1 MSTFPSRGQ
10 YQAAVQN
17 PAIAFRDAALRDC
30 AAECDAQGM
39 PRTYSG
45 GFATTFRMSGNG
57 AAWAVRC
64 FTSPVAQLATRYGI
78 ISSYLANVRPDFLV
92 SAALLTDGIRVGAVW
107 HPVITMQWLSGHTL
121 NSYIEGQLQA
131 TSQLIRLRDNLVAL
145 AHEMQQRDMAHGD
158 LQHGNVIVSLGR
170 LRLVDYD
177 GIYVPKLRGMPP
189 AEIGH
194 KNFQHPQRSQAHWGP
209 TMDRFSLILLYIGL
223 SALALQPTLWNDFN
237 NGENVLFTR
246 RDFAEPN
253 ISDLFQQL
261 RSMAQIANMAERF
274 QKVCAEPLE
283 AVPNLQDFI
292 SGQGTYTLANG
303 DTYTGAWQG
312 GGRNGQGTT
321 TYPNGD
327 TYTGNW
333 RDDKRNGQGTY
344 TFANGDTYTG
354 AWQGGGRNGQGTQTF
369 ASGARYTG
377 NWKDDKRNG
386 QGTYTFAKGYTY
398 TGNWKDNKRNGQGT
412 YTLANG
418 DTYTG
423 EWQGGGRNGQG
434 THTFANGEKY
444 SGRWKDGERNGQG
457 TYTFANGDT
466 YTGAWQGGG
475 RNGLG
480 AMTFANGDAYAGQFK
495 DGRFKGQG
503 TWTSANG
510 NKYTG
515 QFKDDEFNGQGNLAF
530 ADGDAYTGQFKD
542 DKFNGQGTWTFAD
555 GREYSGGWKDGYLER
570 YS

>member
-261 RSMAQIANMAERF
+261 RSMAQIVNMAERF

-292 SGQGTYTLANG
+292 NGQGTYTLANG
-303 DTYTGAWQG
+303 DTYTGA
-312 GGRNGQGTT
+312 
-321 TYPNGD
+321 
-327 TYTGNW
+327 
-333 RDDKRNGQGTY
+333 
-344 TFANGDTYTG
+344 
-354 AWQGGGRNGQGTQTF
+354 
-369 ASGARYTG
+369 
-377 NWKDDKRNG
+377 
-386 QGTYTFAKGYTY
+386 
-398 TGNWKDNKRNGQGT
+398 
-412 YTLANG
+412 
-418 DTYTG
+418 
-423 EWQGGGRNGQG
+423 WQGGGRNGQG

>member
-107 HPVITMQWLSGHTL
+107 HPVIAMQWLSGYTL

-145 AHEMQQRDMAHGD
+145 AHEMQQGDMAHGD
-158 LQHGNVIVSLGR
+158 LQHGNVIVSMGR

-292 SGQGTYTLANG
+292 
-303 DTYTGAWQG
+303 
-312 GGRNGQGTT
+312 NGQGTT
-321 TYPNGD
+321 TY
-327 TYTGNW
+327 
-333 RDDKRNGQGTY
+333 
-344 TFANGDTYTG
+344 ANGDTYTG

-386 QGTYTFAKGYTY
+386 QGTYTFANGYTY
-398 TGNWKDNKRNGQGT
+398 TGNWKDNKRNGQGI

-423 EWQGGGRNGQG
+423 EWLGGERHGQG
-434 THTFANGEKY
+434 TQTEADGATY
-444 SGRWKDGERNGQG
+444 TGAWQCGERNGQG
-457 TYTFANGDT
+457 TMTFGNGDA
-466 YTGAWQGGG
+466 YTGQFKDDKFNGQGTK
-475 RNGLG
+475 
-480 AMTFANGDAYAGQFK
+480 TFANGDAYTGQFK
-495 DGRFKGQG
+495 DDEFNGQG
-503 TWTSANG
+503 TWTSTNG

-555 GREYSGGWKDGYLER
+555 GREYTGGWKDGYLER
-570 YS
+570 LS